1 MRGGGV
7 SPSYGMASVTG
18 LMDWTI
24 SGALGTDSLV
34 TNIRPTV
41 WWQSLAWSATLPTF
55 YAVTAFL
62 YRRDARG

>member
-7 SPSYGMASVTG
+7 SPSYGMVSVTG

-24 SGALGTDSLV
+24 SGALGTDSLF
-34 TNIRPTV
+34 TNIRPSV
-41 WWQSLAWSATLPTF
+41 CWQSLARSATLPTF
-55 YAVTAFL
+55 YAATASL

>member
-7 SPSYGMASVTG
+7 SPGYGMASVTG

-34 TNIRPTV
+34 TDIRPSV
-41 WWQSLAWSATLPTF
+41 WWQSLAWSAILPTS
-55 YAVTAFL
+55 YAGATFIS
-62 YRRDARG
+62 RRDIRE